1 MNPFVIA
8 GAVWVAVAAVTLLYQ
23 VVRRKL
29 GDRGSMVEASWRD
42 LAMSSIGF
50 GLLFA
55 ALAFAVAGVATIF
68 IQYGACWHGDG
79 AS

>member
-1 MNPFVIA
+1 MNPFVVA
-8 GAVWVAVAAVTLLYQ
+8 GVVWVAVATATLLYQ

-42 LAMSSIGF
+42 LAVSSIGF

-55 ALAFAVAGVATIF
+55 ALALAAAGVATIF
-68 IQYGACWHGDG
+68 LR
-79 AS
+79 

>member
-1 MNPFVIA
+1 MNPFIIA
-8 GAVWVAVAAVTLLYQ
+8 GVVWLAVATATLLYQ
-23 VVRRKL
+23 MVRRKL

-68 IQYGACWHGDG
+68 IQ
-79 AS
+79 

>member
-1 MNPFVIA
+1 MNPFIIA
-8 GAVWVAVAAVTLLYQ
+8 GAVWLAVATATLLYQ

-55 ALAFAVAGVATIF
+55 ALAFAVADVATIF
-68 IQYGACWHGDG
+68 IQ
-79 AS
+79 